1 MRLLLFQHRFS
12 KSLNIIKNRNHLIK
26 CNPSSFVGRN
36 LCNHFH
42 NNKTVMKNRDF
53 FIKKDSVPSEYELI
67 YRAPMETYVT
77 VAKYISTMAAAI
89 ISSATIYTVTNE
101 YKLSTANFES
111 MGLVSHPDD
120 LWYFS
125 LGFIAVTIAIR
136 LFIARYPLRIYG
148 ANDKYIAV
156 YEPQLP
162 FQSSKHKFNKG
173 DVEEIMSRFN
183 PWNNCTYRLGNRT
196 SLLLNRYFRTPSDYN
211 QMLGYN

>member
-1 MRLLLFQHRFS
+1 MRLLSLQHRFL
-12 KSLNIIKNRNHLIK
+12 KSINTIKN
-26 CNPSSFVGRN
+26 SSFVGHN

-42 NNKTVMKNRDF
+42 NNKSVIKKRDV
-53 FIKKDSVPSEYELI
+53 FIKKDNVPSEYELI
-67 YRAPMETYVT
+67 YRAPMGIYIT
-77 VAKYISTMAAAI
+77 VAKNISTITATI
-89 ISSATIYTVTNE
+89 ISSATIYTLTNE
-101 YKLSTANFES
+101 YKLSTPSFES

-125 LGFIAVTIAIR
+125 FGFIAVTIAIR

-156 YEPQLP
+156 YEPQVP
-162 FQSSKHKFNKG
+162 FQISKHKFNKG
-173 DVEEIMSRFN
+173 DVEEVISRFN